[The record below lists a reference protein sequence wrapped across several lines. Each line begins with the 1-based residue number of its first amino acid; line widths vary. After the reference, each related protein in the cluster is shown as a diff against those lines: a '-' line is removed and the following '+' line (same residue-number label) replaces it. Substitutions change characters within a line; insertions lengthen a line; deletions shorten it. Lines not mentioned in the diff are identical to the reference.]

1 MENNDFLPDE
11 WAILRQWLPEDLQG
25 LAVQSG
31 FFKRK
36 RGLQDPE
43 GWLRLIL
50 MHVAGGLSLKQTTV
64 RARELGVAQVSSV
77 ALHKRLKG
85 AEDWL
90 ARLTQHVLR
99 QWLVHPGRDGVTRPV
114 RVIDATDIQEPGST
128 GTCLRLHYSLRWPG
142 LRCDHYEVT
151 DAKGGEKLGRF
162 SFAKG
167 EIVLA
172 DRGYSHR
179 AGAAQVLEAGAD
191 LVLRWHAAIF
201 PLLQAGRPFFPLAA
215 LRKLRV
221 DEVAEWN
228 VTFEYEGRSY
238 PVRLCALR
246 KSRQA
251 AAKAHRKALAKARRN
266 QTQADPDYLELTH
279 YVLVLT
285 SLTRT
290 EMPAAKVMAFY
301 RSRWQVELAF
311 KRLKSLLGLGH
322 VPKTND
328 DTAKAWM
335 QGKVLVAML
344 IEKILLEGRFF
355 SPWGYRTQWGL
366 SDAMGK
372 VAGDVFLKPATLCSG
387 CCVQR

>member
-11 WAILRQWLPEDLQG
+11 WAVLRQWLPDDLRG

-31 FFKRK
+31 FFKRN
-36 RGLQDPE
+36 RGLQDPDC
-43 GWLRLIL
+43 WLRLIL
-50 MHVAGGLSLKQTTV
+50 MHVSGGLSLKQTAV
-64 RARELGVAQVSSV
+64 RARELGLAQVSSV
-77 ALHKRLKG
+77 ALHKRLQK

-90 ARLTQHVLR
+90 GRLTKHVLS
-99 QWLVHPGRDGVTRPV
+99 QWLVRPVRDGVSRPI
-114 RVIDATDIQEPGST
+114 RVVDATNIQEPGST
-128 GTCLRLHYSLRWPG
+128 GTFLRLHYSLTLPD

-162 SFAKG
+162 SFGPG

-179 AGAAQVLEAGAD
+179 AGAASVLAAGAD
-191 LVLRWHAAIF
+191 FVLRWNAAIF

-221 DEVAEWN
+221 GQVAHWN
-228 VTFEYEGRSY
+228 TTFEHEGQSH
-238 PVRLCALR
+238 PVRLCGLR

-251 AAKAHRKALAKARRN
+251 AEKARRKALEKARRN
-266 QTQADPDYLELTH
+266 KTQADPDYLELTQ

-285 SLTRT
+285 SLTRK
-290 EMPAAKVMAFY
+290 EMSAARVLEFY

-311 KRLKSLLGLGH
+311 KRLKSLLALGH

-335 QGKVLVAML
+335 QGKVLVALL

-355 SPWGYRTQWGL
+355 SPWGYRTQWGKSL
-366 SDAMGK
+366 AM
-372 VAGDVFLKPATLCSG
+372 FS
-387 CCVQR
+387 

>member
-1 MENNDFLPDE
+1 MENNDSLPDE
-11 WAILRQWLPEDLQG
+11 WAVLRQWLPEDLRG

-31 FFKRK
+31 FFMRH

-43 GWLRLIL
+43 CWLRLIL
-50 MHVAGGLSLKQTTV
+50 MHVSGGLSLKQTTV
-64 RARELGVAQVSSV
+64 RARELGLAKVSSV
-77 ALHKRLKG
+77 ALHKRLKK

-90 ARLTQHVLR
+90 ARLTKHVLS
-99 QWLVHPGRDGVTRPV
+99 QCLAGLIRDGVLRPI
-114 RVIDATDIQEPGST
+114 RVIDATNIQEPGST
-128 GTCLRLHYSLRWPG
+128 GTFLRLHYSLTLPD

-162 SFAKG
+162 SFRKG

-179 AGAAQVLEAGAD
+179 AGAAAVLAAGAD
-191 LVLRWHAAIF
+191 FILRWNGAIF

-221 DEVAEWN
+221 GEVAEWS
-228 VTFEYEGRSY
+228 TAFEYEGQRH
-238 PVRLCALR
+238 PVRLCGLR

-251 AAKAHRKALAKARRN
+251 AEKARRKALDKARRN
-266 QTQADPDYLELTH
+266 QTQADPDYLELTQ

-285 SLTRT
+285 SLTRK
-290 EMPAAKVMAFY
+290 EMSAARVLEFY

-311 KRLKSLLGLGH
+311 KRLKSLLALGH

-335 QGKVLVAML
+335 QGKVLVALL

-355 SPWGYRTQWGL
+355 SPWGYRAQWGKPLAML
-366 SDAMGK
+366 S
-372 VAGDVFLKPATLCSG
+372 
-387 CCVQR
+387 